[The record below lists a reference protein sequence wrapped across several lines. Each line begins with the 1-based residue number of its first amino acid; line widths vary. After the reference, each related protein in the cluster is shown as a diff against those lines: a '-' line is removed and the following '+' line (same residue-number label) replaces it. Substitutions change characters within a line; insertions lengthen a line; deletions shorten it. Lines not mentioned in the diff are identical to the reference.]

1 MICAPSV
8 RRAGHAKR
16 ARVLA
21 TIAKTIALAAIAVS
35 LSACAT
41 TPLAELLVRAA
52 PSFAPLEPISS
63 RDLRGRHLSR
73 PGESMQVAP
82 ELCFRGVPAAESFAS
97 FQEYAHSYAEGY
109 SVGGELAR
117 DFGDAIGLAA
127 GIAAEG
133 GQTFRG
139 TIALQNIEE
148 FALQSLY
155 FDPSSVCAQAN
166 NAKAGFPEK
175 GRSFHVVTRML
186 KADQIRATS
195 ADGSHLRLALQLTE
209 FGGKLARETQSESV
223 WSGAQ
228 IFFAAAAQRMRVQ
241 LRESQATGGL
251 RKPIALN
258 EAGGCALTLQAYSP
272 VRRVWN
278 GVFDCP
284 GGERFTIRNQA
295 ANRWASV
302 ALKQGGVSFGIKT
315 GPAAGQPGLFEV
327 HLQRWT
333 VVKE

>member
-1 MICAPSV
+1 MISRVQVTIQA
-8 RRAGHAKR
+8 A
-16 ARVLA
+16 VLA
-21 TIAKTIALAAIAVS
+21 GVTALT

-41 TPLAELLVRAA
+41 TPLGEFLDRAA
-52 PSFAPLEPISS
+52 PDFAAVEPISS
-63 RDLRGRHLSR
+63 RDLRGRHLSH
-73 PGESMQVAP
+73 PGDSLQGAP

-109 SVGGELAR
+109 TVGGELAR
-117 DFGDAIGLAA
+117 DFGGAIGLTA
-127 GIAAEG
+127 GTAAEG

-155 FDPSSVCAQAN
+155 FDPSSVCAQAPN
-166 NAKAGFPEK
+166 NTKAENLEE
-175 GRSFHVVTRML
+175 GRRVHVVTRML
-186 KADQIRATS
+186 KAEKMRATS
-195 ADGSHLRLALQLTE
+195 ADGSHLQLALKLTE
-209 FGGKLARETQSESV
+209 FGGKLARESKSESV

-251 RKPIALN
+251 RQPIAF
-258 EAGGCALTLQAYSP
+258 EAAGGCALTLHAYSP

-284 GGERFTIRNQA
+284 GGERFTVRNQA
-295 ANRWASV
+295 ANSWAPI

-315 GPAAGQPGLFEV
+315 GPAAGQPGLFSV

-333 VVKE
+333 GMED